1 MGLREKLAELREEGL
16 QDIKQSEDLKRI
28 NEIRVKMLGRRDR
41 LLQFFGACVIL
52 VLKNVLK

>member
-28 NEIRVKMLGRRDR
+28 NEIRVKMLGKKVLHEFINRA
-41 LLQFFGACVIL
+41 FIIL
-52 VLKNVLK
+52 SHLVMV

>member
-28 NEIRVKMLGRRDR
+28 NEIRVKMLGKKGPITSVLR
-41 LLQFFGACVIL
+41 ACVTSA
-52 VLKNVLK
+52 LKNGLK

>member
-28 NEIRVKMLGRRDR
+28 NEIRVRCWERKA
-41 LLQFFGACVIL
+41 LLRQFFEACVTSA
-52 VLKNVLK
+52 LKNDQK